1 MKTGIIGC
9 GNISETY
16 FNSQKLYNNFEI
28 ISCAD
33 IDQEI
38 AKKSAQKYNIKN
50 QTVEDLLSDNQIDLV
65 INLTFPSAH
74 KKIIIDS
81 LIAGKHCYSEKPL
94 AININESNEILEI
107 SKKKNLYV
115 GCAPDTFLG
124 SAGQKARNLIDENK
138 IGNIVLGTF
147 NLMSHGMEDWHP
159 NPDFFFK
166 PGAGPI
172 FDVGVYYITQL
183 VNLIGPVKS
192 ISATSSTVS
201 KERTITSQPRYG
213 EKIKVET
220 PTTLIG
226 TLEFRNGAKIQF
238 FCSWDVWK
246 HKHSSIELYGT
257 NGSMIVPDPN
267 FFSGD
272 VLVSNKDGD
281 WEINNNDNMLLG
293 IPNKIDSNGTKIA
306 NYRGIGL
313 SEMINSIKNQQNARC
328 SLELSMHV
336 LEVMEGIIIS
346 SEEQEIYDLK
356 TQPSQPSFFDEN
368 EIRKLKNK

>member
-1 MKTGIIGC
+1 MKVGIIGC

-16 FNSQKLYNNFEI
+16 FNSQNLFNNFEI

-33 IDQEI
+33 INEEV
-38 AKKSAQKYNIKN
+38 AKKSALIFNVQY
-50 QTVEDLLSDNQIDLV
+50 QTIEDILSNKEIDLI
-65 INLTFPSAH
+65 INLTVPSAH
-74 KKIIIDS
+74 KEIIINS
-81 LIAGKHCYSEKPL
+81 LKAGKHCFSEKPL
-94 AININESNEILEI
+94 AISIAESYEIFKL
-107 SKKKNLYV
+107 SKEKNLYV

-124 SAGQKARNLIDENK
+124 AAGQKARNLIDKNT
-138 IGNIVLGTF
+138 IGKIVLGTF

-166 PGAGPI
+166 AGAGPV

-192 ISATSSTVS
+192 IIATRKIVS
-201 KERTITSQPRYG
+201 NERTITSHPRYG

-226 TLEFRNGAKIQF
+226 ILEFRNNAKIQF

-246 HKHSSIELYGT
+246 HKHSTIELYGT
-257 NGSMIVPDPN
+257 NGSMVIPDPN

-272 VLVSNKDGD
+272 VLISIKGKD

-293 IPNKIDSNGTKIA
+293 IPNKIDTNGSKIA

-313 SEMINSIKNQQNARC
+313 SEMINSIENQLESRC
-328 SLELSMHV
+328 SLDLSMHV

-346 SEEQEIYDLK
+346 SKEQKTYNLK
-356 TQPSQPSFFDEN
+356 TRPPQPQYFDEKH
-368 EIRKLKNK
+368 IAKLKK